1 MKSIVLLI
9 SFALPWFHLTD
20 DQLVSKLQKKTTPN
34 PIKNIQ
40 RAERMKRKY
49 PKSSVPLYFLVE
61 ANISLVDS
69 DSKSLTSYRYL
80 SKALSYGKTFDRKSS
95 QLLKNQLK
103 WDEMKEEIR
112 GTCIG
117 YINALDPI
125 KNKNRIDILT
135 RRINEWLQVEAD
147 IAIPSVATTVV
158 KNHSPTFKFNGMPSG
173 LESIESAN
181 HQMEEEFVSLLNAAR
196 KSKGLEPVS
205 IQMDMT
211 RAARYHASDMANQ
224 NYFNHDSYDRLNDKL
239 VKIGTTFERIRT
251 FYSTTFV
258 NGENIAAGSESA
270 TGTYHQWFISAGH
283 NKVMFSPTISK
294 VGIGVAYNDQSAY
307 KYYWVLCTA
316 R

>member
-20 DQLVSKLQKKTTPN
+20 DQLISKMQQKTTTN
-34 PIKNIQ
+34 AIKNIQ

-49 PKSSVPLYFLVE
+49 PKSKVPLFFLVKS
-61 ANISLVDS
+61 NLSLVDS

-95 QLLKNQLK
+95 QALKNQLK
-103 WDEMKEEIR
+103 WVEMKNEILS
-112 GTCIG
+112 TCLT
-117 YINALDPI
+117 YMKALDTT
-125 KNKNRIDILT
+125 KYRNRIDILT
-135 RRINEWLQVEAD
+135 RKVNDWLQVEAD
-147 IAIPSVATTVV
+147 VAIPSKETVEV
-158 KNHSPTFKFNGMPSG
+158 KYIPSENAYYGMPTG
-173 LESIESAN
+173 DENAPAVYVTKEV
-181 HQMEEEFVSLLNAAR
+181 EFVSLLNAAR
-196 KSKGLEPVS
+196 REKGLQPVS
-205 IQMDMT
+205 IQLDMT

-239 VKIGTTFERIRT
+239 VKIGTTFDRIRT

-258 NGENIAAGSESA
+258 NGENIAAGRA
-270 TGTYHQWFISAGH
+270 TASGTYHQWFTSAGH
-283 NKVMFSPTISK
+283 NRIMFNPTISK
-294 VGIGVAYNDQSAY
+294 VGIGVAYNENSTY